1 MDDDEFR
8 EIYDS
13 ALGRGVANLEIL
25 ALAAAWCQ
33 NIGQTNGPLGVG
45 ELQLATG
52 LPITGGSLR
61 CDHAR
66 APTSFGHSLVESSV
80 EFYEA
85 NCVGCPHRKPTS
97 ATEHLGTYAD
107 AVIAERKD
115 QERLAEQE
123 RLEAV
128 EALHGR
134 RADRRARFGSP
145 DPTGQSILDLIDRV
159 DGEERDEEAEGLL
172 LRHAEMA
179 ASDFGDELLAHLT
192 DEAIAIGNSPLLE
205 SIVAI
210 FERDGRPGAERMLE
224 IAFTGL
230 AAGVGTT
237 ACGRVIA
244 AQATTLPGDDATLRA
259 VVVLAAGRA
268 DFLSGLDWIGE
279 EPAALLRLFD
289 LDAVRVTGVLKS
301 MLTDEDRWVRA
312 AAAHAAERLLAAR
325 PAALPLLLD
334 TILDACVL
342 PDSSGY
348 LGEPFAAHAAR
359 ALVADSL
366 VANPVVIGAE
376 IDKRMAG
383 ADVKTARN
391 YWKCYDLAAP
401 SRFRE
406 EPAPEAHR
414 LIAARAVGLLK
425 DDTLDPEM
433 QREVADTL
441 SSLCE
446 YRPGDSAI
454 CVEDVIGLMLRAA
467 MRYESFRAAPAA
479 PPPGSTEEEALLGFF
494 AWEGERLKL
503 HGVFQELKRCL
514 EALARADV
522 PSFVDSV
529 VGTGWTATSTSPLVR
544 SVLLELLGKGIHQ
557 QPELDRAAPV
567 VAEAIDGHDRLERA
581 EAVEAV
587 GEFARHDLTL
597 PAGFTESVIKAI
609 SDEYLIIVLAA
620 VRAIGRIDV
629 EAGKRLELCETLL
642 SFANAYGND
651 RIRTDD
657 VRRALWT
664 VHQLA
669 TGQPFQEDAE
679 AAILQVIGGFPSEV
693 AVQVLE
699 HLPVDDSQAAW
710 PATIVG
716 ALKPDPDPQWNG
728 IHQRARLDLLRQLA
742 ETDPIRMAA
751 LLDDLEAIGTQRI
764 PHDRHW
770 AWAVADVLAR
780 LGAHARAAAVCDA
793 VVDGMPDTTELGMQ
807 RAFARQI
814 GFEHHLN
821 DAVLRGDEA
830 AMAKWV
836 EDWARGSAELR
847 ADG

>member
-13 ALGRGVANLEIL
+13 ALERGVANLEIL

-61 CDHAR
+61 CDYAK
-66 APTSFGHSLVESSV
+66 APTRFGHSLVESSV

-85 NCVGCPHRKPTS
+85 NCIGCPHRKPTA

-107 AVIAERKD
+107 AVIAERTE

-128 EALHGR
+128 EALRGR
-134 RADRRARFGSP
+134 REDRRARFGSP

-179 ASDFGDELLAHLT
+179 SSDFSDELLAHLT

-205 SIVAI
+205 AIVAI
-210 FERDGRPGAERMLE
+210 FERDGRPGAGRMLE

-230 AAGVGTT
+230 AAGVGRT

-244 AQATTLPGDDATLRA
+244 AHATSLPADEATLRA
-259 VVVLAAGRA
+259 VVVLAAGRS
-268 DFLSGLDWIGE
+268 DFFGGTDWIGE

-289 LDAVRVTGVLKS
+289 LDQARVTGILNL

-312 AAAHAAERLLAAR
+312 TAAHAAERLLAAR
-325 PAALPLLLD
+325 PAGLPLLLD
-334 TILDACVL
+334 TILDAAVL

-348 LGEPFAAHAAR
+348 LGEPFASHAAR
-359 ALVADSL
+359 GLVADFL
-366 VANPVVIGAE
+366 VADPVAVSAE
-376 IDKRMAG
+376 IDRRMAG

-414 LIAARAVGLLK
+414 LIAARAVVLLA

-441 SSLCE
+441 TSLCE
-446 YRPGDSAI
+446 CRPGDVGVS
-454 CVEDVIGLMLRAA
+454 VDDVLGLMLRAA
-467 MRYESFRAAPAA
+467 LRYERFRAAPAA
-479 PPPGSTEEEALLGFF
+479 PPPGGTEEEALLGFF
-494 AWEGERLKL
+494 AWESERIKL
-503 HGVFQELKRCL
+503 QGVFQELKDCL

-522 PSFVDSV
+522 PAFVDNV
-529 VGTGWTATSTSPLVR
+529 VGTSWAATSPSPLVR
-544 SVLLELLGKGIHQ
+544 SFLLELLGKVIRQ
-557 QPELDRAAPV
+557 QPELDRAAPI
-567 VAEAIDGHDRLERA
+567 VAEAIDGRDHLERA

-609 SDEYLIIVLAA
+609 GDEYLIIVLAA

-629 EAGKRLELCETLL
+629 EVDKRLELCETLL
-642 SFANAYGND
+642 NFARVYGNE
-651 RIRTDD
+651 RIHTDD

-669 TGQPFQEDAE
+669 TDQPFEGGAE
-679 AAILQVIGGFPSEV
+679 AAILTVISGFLSEV

-699 HLPVDDSQAAW
+699 HLRVDHDQASW

-716 ALKPDPDPQWNG
+716 ALKPDPDPQWNW
-728 IHQRARLDLLRQLA
+728 IHQSARLDLLRQLA
-742 ETDPIRMAA
+742 ETDPLRMDP
-751 LLDDLEAIGTQRI
+751 LLDEFEAIGKQRL

-793 VVDGMPDTTELGMQ
+793 VVDGMPNTTELRLQ

-821 DAVLRGDEA
+821 DAVSRDDEA
-830 AMAKWV
+830 GMAKCI
-836 EDWARGSAELR
+836 EEWARGSAELR
-847 ADG
+847 PDG